1 MSAQFEFDLDN
12 IDQVTARAR
21 GFKEF
26 FADHLEQLESRVQD
40 LVNAGRWTG
49 EAAAAYAQEHQDW
62 MAAARELLNGL
73 AQMEQAAQAAR
84 DAYANALDVNRRMTG
99 G

>member
-1 MSAQFEFDLDN
+1 MTSEFHFDLEH

-26 FADHLEQLESRVQD
+26 FADQLEQLESRVQG
-40 LVNAGRWTG
+40 VVQSGQWTG
-49 EAAAAYAQEHQDW
+49 AAATAYAEEHRDW
-62 MAAARELLNGL
+62 MAGARELLDGL
-73 AQMEQAAQAAR
+73 AQMEQAAQAAH
-84 DAYANALDVNRRMTG
+84 DSYARAIEVNVRMTG